1 MEQDPFSINISA
13 VDDLVSSKTNKVY
26 TGNSDEEGVVGDYQD
41 ELSLDLSDE
50 ELLDLK
56 KQYESDYA
64 GYSPK
69 VVARQKENKKYLL
82 GLQFGNSRRQVPF
95 LISFLILSTLVCKRL
110 ARFS

>member
-1 MEQDPFSINISA
+1 MDNDPFTQNLIG

-64 GYSPK
+64 PYSSKIVP
-69 VVARQKENKKYLL
+69 RQKECKKYLL
-82 GLQFGNSRRQVPF
+82 GEIEEGSERV
-95 LISFLILSTLVCKRL
+95 
-110 ARFS
+110 